1 MNKVIIKK
9 LFESFNV
16 LELAIISA
24 KKTIEQRP
32 DAPLSV
38 LERLHSY
45 NEILCK
51 QRELAETARRGL
63 YLRKPGKSRTLDA
76 IAEARRVVSAENG
89 KAQERM
95 RRVAEADLKLNPYK
109 YDLSNFERMKGAVPA
124 EHLLILAAEGA
135 DTTNISKSD
144 RKSLNERTALAHK
157 VTDREAFYFYFYF
170 CCAVFHMTITLIII
184 VQSISCPHMRG
195 IA

>member
-1 MNKVIIKK
+1 MGEKVNKVIIKK

-51 QRELAETARRGL
+51 QRELAENLDFHCKFGNWDEVARHIKLINGL
-63 YLRKPGKSRTLDA
+63 SGMIRDDA
-76 IAEARRVVSAENG
+76 KDILFAIDKVPTEE
-89 KAQERM
+89 K
-95 RRVAEADLKLNPYK
+95 KLEYIP
-109 YDLSNFERMKGAVPA
+109 
-124 EHLLILAAEGA
+124 
-135 DTTNISKSD
+135 
-144 RKSLNERTALAHK
+144 
-157 VTDREAFYFYFYF
+157 
-170 CCAVFHMTITLIII
+170 C
-184 VQSISCPHMRG
+184 
-195 IA
+195 